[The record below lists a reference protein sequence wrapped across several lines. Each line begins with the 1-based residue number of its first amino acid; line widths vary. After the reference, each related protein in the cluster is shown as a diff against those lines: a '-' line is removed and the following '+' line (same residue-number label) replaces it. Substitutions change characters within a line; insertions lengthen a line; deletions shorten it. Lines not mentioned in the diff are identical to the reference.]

1 MKFGFIA
8 HPTSRELLHQVKLVD
23 MTGRMLEEQAN
34 GYDPARWRQR
44 NLVPFV
50 EFSRIVSACGAQCE
64 GILQFMPLTAE
75 QMLSQP
81 RRIAER
87 VVEGVNALKSEG
99 AELVGLGGFTSIVG
113 NRGLQT
119 LERTQVPV
127 TTGNSLTAYATYI
140 NLLDVLSAL
149 DIPPEQAEVAVLGYP
164 GSIALAVAR
173 LLAPKGC
180 RLHLVHRDEKQQ
192 SAILLNYLPEQFH
205 GQVTLHA
212 NVEACYDK
220 IKLFVAATSSGG
232 VIDPQRLAPGSVIV
246 DAALPKDTQPG
257 WEKRDDILVIDG
269 GLVSANDTVN
279 FGALALGLDPK
290 RNLNGCLAETIIL
303 ALEGRAEPFSIGRDL
318 PVDRVLEIGRIAEHH
333 GFFPRPLTSQ
343 GETVNE
349 AKFHQLRRFHGGKQP
364 AALDIDDDPQHLRT
378 EVLRCFGEHIN
389 PVLREF
395 YEFNHV
401 ERVFNHG
408 QGCWLT
414 DLDGRRYLDFMAGY
428 GCLNTG
434 HNHPRVI
441 AQLQHYLTQQY
452 PTFVQYL
459 SAPLHAS
466 LLARRLSELTPGG
479 LERVFLSNSGTEA
492 VEAALKLAMAAS
504 NKTTFDKPTIDKPTI
519 LYCANGYHGKTLGA
533 LSVTGREKHRKV
545 YEPLLPRCEEIP
557 FGDATALQARLL
569 KGDVMAFI
577 MEPIQGEGG
586 VTMPPDG
593 YLSAVRALCSEHQCL
608 WILDEIQTGLGRTGK
623 MFACQ
628 WEDVSPDIMVLSK
641 SLSGGLVPIG
651 ATLSSKEVW
660 QRAYGNID
668 RFSLHTSTFGGGN
681 FAAAAALASLDVME
695 HEDLAGNARLVGAHL
710 RQGLEELARKH
721 YFIKEV
727 RGRGL
732 MLAVEF
738 QNDISD
744 GIEAFVQEMTSRL
757 PAKAAATYRMMPM
770 KARDHLEAAMKELES
785 TMADMFVL
793 RIMTK
798 LSQEHNILTFVTANN
813 NRVMRIQPPLILSL
827 EEAELFI
834 KALSE
839 VCDELSTFE
848 A

>member
-8 HPTSRELLHQVKLVD
+8 HPTSQELLHQVKMLD

-34 GYDPARWRQR
+34 GYDPALWRQR

-50 EFSRIVSACGAQCE
+50 EFTRIVSACGAQCE

-87 VVEGVNALKSEG
+87 VVEGVNALKNEG

-113 NRGLQT
+113 NRGQQT

-127 TTGNSLTAYATYI
+127 TTGNSLTAYATYM
-140 NLLDVLSAL
+140 NLLEVLSAL
-149 DIPPEQAEVAVLGYP
+149 DIAPEQAEVAILGYP
-164 GSIALAVAR
+164 GSIGLAVAR

-180 RLHLVHRDEKQQ
+180 RLHLVHRDERQQ
-192 SAILLNYLPEQFH
+192 PAVLLDYLPASFH
-205 GQVTLHA
+205 QQVTLHPS
-212 NVEACYDK
+212 VEACYDK
-220 IKLFVAATSSGG
+220 IKLFVAATSSGN
-232 VIDPQRLAPGSVIV
+232 VIDSQRLMPGSVII

-269 GLVSANDTVN
+269 GLVSASDAVS
-279 FGALALGLDPK
+279 FGAMALGLDPK
-290 RNLNGCLAETIIL
+290 RNLNGCLAETIL
-303 ALEGRAEPFSIGRDL
+303 LSLEKRAEPFSLGREL
-318 PVDRVLEIGRIAEHH
+318 PVGRVLEIGRIAERH

-343 GETVNE
+343 GEAVSDAT
-349 AKFHQLRRFHGGKQP
+349 FHTLRRFHGGQP
-364 AALDIDDDPQHLRT
+364 LAASGSEEEDAQHLRA

-408 QGCWLT
+408 EGCWLT
-414 DLDGRRYLDFMAGY
+414 DLDGRRYLDFLAGY

-434 HNHPRVI
+434 HNHPGVT
-441 AQLQHYLTQQY
+441 AKLQEYLTQQH

-466 LLARRLSELTPGG
+466 LLAKRLSDITPGE

-504 NKTTFDKPTIDKPTI
+504 DKPTL

-533 LSVTGREKHRKV
+533 LSVTGREKHRTVFK
-545 YEPLLPRCEEIP
+545 PLLPRCEEIP
-557 FGDATALQARLL
+557 FGDIDALQARLQ
-569 KGDVMAFI
+569 KGDVMGFI

-586 VTMPPDG
+586 VIMPPEG
-593 YLSAVRALCSEHQCL
+593 YLSAVRALCSEHECL

-628 WEDVSPDIMVLSK
+628 WEEVSPDIMVLSK
-641 SLSGGLVPIG
+641 SLSGGMVPIG
-651 ATLSSKEVW
+651 ATLSSKAVW

-668 RFSLHTSTFGGGN
+668 RFALHTSTFGGGN
-681 FAAAAALASLDVME
+681 FAAAAALASLDVIE
-695 HEDLAGNARLVGAHL
+695 QEDLPDNARQVGAYL
-710 RQGLEELARKH
+710 RQGLDELARKH

-727 RGRGL
+727 RGRGM

-738 QNDISD
+738 QNDVSG
-744 GIEAFVQEMTSRL
+744 GIEAFVREMTSRL

-770 KARDHLEAAMKELES
+770 KAREHLEAAMEEMES

-798 LSQEHNILTFVTANN
+798 LSQEHHILTFVTANN

-827 EEAELFI
+827 DQAERFI
-834 KALSE
+834 NALGQ
-839 VCDELSTFE
+839 VCEDLSTFE